1 MKNIGLLPTIAT
13 MMTIVFVSCGKLEDR
28 INSLEQRISELEDT
42 RIPSIDEQVT
52 SIKKTIIELGK
63 TDSGLKEYIS
73 SLEEKSSA
81 LEKELGKTN
90 TALAEAQ
97 KTLREEMAVDKS
109 ELSENVDA
117 AKSDVIAQ
125 LEAYKTLANEQ
136 LKTLS
141 SAIDTLKI
149 KDNELQQKITDLQA
163 YVNSENNKMKDWAT
177 GTFATIEQQNAM
189 AETVASIKTQLETLN
204 TYTMNM
210 DVRLTNR
217 TEELSKSLSA
227 LDESTKQQ
235 ISELA
240 AHCNSSISTL
250 KSELTESYT
259 KLVASEISKLETSM
273 QSWVND
279 KLSGYYTIEETDAK
293 LSAMQS
299 ELNDRISSE
308 KAYLVSLIT
317 NLEITTNKK
326 ISTNASLITS
336 LRNDLSGVQQNVA
349 ENAGKLADDAIL
361 ISQNTQAI
369 SGNSQKIA
377 DNTKDISA
385 IQKLVETNQG
395 LISDNAAKINEM
407 QSLLKTLNDS
417 GIKDYAETI
426 VKNSKDIT
434 ANASM
439 ISKNAA
445 QIQSNFAAIVQN
457 RSDIQK
463 LKESIEQSRISITE
477 AYTAAISKAINDY
490 NGVITSKLAE
500 NIAQVEVKVQTI
512 NSELESIKTRI
523 STLEDKVARLEE
535 IVSQIASISYI
546 PRYSDGIERVDYT
559 RDALDIIPGDVTL
572 RFDVHPASAASE
584 IAANWESILSARA
597 VYTWTKAGAAGD
609 FVDLKVKSAAAE
621 NGILSVTVS
630 TNGLNKEFMLGNLSA
645 SVALKLTSS
654 AENIVSTYVRF
665 EPSYTEEK
673 QFIYYLLN
681 NFDTDGDGGLELS
694 AIEQT
699 TELNISGMRI
709 STLDGVLEKMPN
721 LEMLDCSNNYLNS
734 INLSKNVVINK
745 LYCNNNNLT
754 NLDTSNNPSL
764 AELNCSNNKIL
775 YLDLSSNKSL
785 FDVDFTDNKELIG
798 IKSYGMDID
807 GVKWMIYNCGSTATA
822 SYGNLES
829 VGASP
834 DLTYDM
840 ASVSCPSGWRLPTK
854 DELSSLASH
863 YSELVSY
870 KGVKGRWFSGSKV
883 FSQNVNRIFLPV
895 RVNSRNSKPLEK
907 NGIYWS
913 KTYSRSSGNYS
924 YNYVLLLDI
933 YNSKVEI
940 SDEYVKSR
948 DCDARCV
955 KIDG

>member
-1 MKNIGLLPTIAT
+1 

-28 INSLEQRISELEDT
+28 INSLEQRILELEDT

-52 SIKKTIIELGK
+52 SIKKTIIDLGK
-63 TDSGLKEYIS
+63 TDSRLQEYIS

-90 TALAEAQ
+90 TALTEAQ
-97 KTLREEMAVDKS
+97 KTLREEMAADKS

-136 LKTLS
+136 LKTLDI
-141 SAIDTLKI
+141 AIDTLKI
-149 KDNELQQKITDLQA
+149 KDNELQQRITDLQA

-189 AETVASIKTQLETLN
+189 AEIVASIKTQLETLN

-210 DVRLTNR
+210 DVRLTNK
-217 TEELSKSLSA
+217 TDELSKSLSA

-235 ISELA
+235 ISELT

-369 SGNSQKIA
+369 SRNSQKIA

-463 LKESIEQSRISITE
+463 LKEELEQSRTSITE

-500 NIAQVEVKVQTI
+500 NIATVNVRIDNEVKSINKTI
-512 NSELESIKTRI
+512 SDMQSEIKNIKDQISELLDRI
-523 STLEDKVARLEE
+523 QSVVFIPQYEPGKSLMKKVQGQDNGVAEFNYRVSPASQAAALAEHYKEVLSVNAVYADTKPIAFEDLP
-535 IVSQIASISYI
+535 IVSCTA
-546 PRYSDGIERVDYT
+546 
-559 RDALDIIPGDVTL
+559 
-572 RFDVHPASAASE
+572 
-584 IAANWESILSARA
+584 
-597 VYTWTKAGAAGD
+597 
-609 FVDLKVKSAAAE
+609 
-621 NGILSVTVS
+621 
-630 TNGLNKEFMLGNLSA
+630 
-645 SVALKLTSS
+645 TS
-654 AENIVSTYVRF
+654 
-665 EPSYTEEK
+665 
-673 QFIYYLLN
+673 
-681 NFDTDGDGGLELS
+681 
-694 AIEQT
+694 
-699 TELNISGMRI
+699 
-709 STLDGVLEKMPN
+709 DGVLSLKVSGE
-721 LEMLDCSNNYLNS
+721 
-734 INLSKNVVINK
+734 NLSEDYFNRISHANASLVISDGRNTISTDYVKICALYYSDHTFIYKTYDDCPATKSSSDTYEDGFGVYYYAQKVEKFTGGFYTTSHGGGNWENNVNVCISNLNKVISFPLGVSSIEESAFRYTDIK
-745 LYCNNNNLT
+745 
-754 NLDTSNNPSL
+754 
-764 AELNCSNNKIL
+764 
-775 YLDLSSNKSL
+775 DLVIPKTISK
-785 FDVDFTDNKELIG
+785 V
-798 IKSYGMDID
+798 
-807 GVKWMIYNCGSTATA
+807 STAAFYKYAVSGDHSTSYTTTVKRIYFQNPNPPEFTSKSIIGTGTKIYVPQESIDLYKTA
-822 SYGNLES
+822 L
-829 VGASP
+829 
-834 DLTYDM
+834 
-840 ASVSCPSGWRLPTK
+840 SG
-854 DELSSLASH
+854 DA
-863 YSELVSY
+863 
-870 KGVKGRWFSGSKV
+870 
-883 FSQNVNRIFLPV
+883 NRIFGYDFDEDPDD
-895 RVNSRNSKPLEK
+895 
-907 NGIYWS
+907 
-913 KTYSRSSGNYS
+913 
-924 YNYVLLLDI
+924 VLTQF
-933 YNSKVEI
+933 
-940 SDEYVKSR
+940 
-948 DCDARCV
+948 
-955 KIDG
+955 

>member
-1 MKNIGLLPTIAT
+1 MKSIGLFPTLAI

-52 SIKKTIIELGK
+52 SIKKTIIDLDK
-63 TDSGLKEYIS
+63 TDSRLQEYIS

-90 TALAEAQ
+90 TALTEAQ
-97 KTLREEMAVDKS
+97 KTLREEMAADKS

-136 LKTLS
+136 IKTLD

-163 YVNSENNKMKDWAT
+163 YVNSENNKMTDWAT
-177 GTFATIEQQNAM
+177 GTFATIEQQNVM
-189 AETVASIKTQLETLN
+189 AEIVASIKTQLETVN

-210 DVRLTNR
+210 DVRLTNK
-217 TEELSKSLSA
+217 TEELSKSLSS

-235 ISELA
+235 ISELT

-259 KLVASEISKLETSM
+259 KLVALEISKLETSM

-317 NLEITTNKK
+317 NLETTTNKK

-349 ENAGKLADDAIL
+349 ENAGKLADDAII

-369 SGNSQKIA
+369 SRNSQKIA

-417 GIKDYAETI
+417 GIKNYAETI

-463 LKESIEQSRISITE
+463 LKEELEQSRTSITE
-477 AYTAAISKAINDY
+477 AYAAAISEAINDY

-500 NIAQVEVKVQTI
+500 NIATVNVRIDNEVKSINKTI
-512 NSELESIKTRI
+512 
-523 STLEDKVARLEE
+523 
-535 IVSQIASISYI
+535 
-546 PRYSDGIERVDYT
+546 SDIQ
-559 RDALDIIPGDVTL
+559 
-572 RFDVHPASAASE
+572 SE
-584 IAANWESILSARA
+584 IKNIKRPDFRTVRQNSVCCIHSSVRA
-597 VYTWTKAGAAGD
+597 W
-609 FVDLKVKSAAAE
+609 
-621 NGILSVTVS
+621 
-630 TNGLNKEFMLGNLSA
+630 
-645 SVALKLTSS
+645 
-654 AENIVSTYVRF
+654 
-665 EPSYTEEK
+665 
-673 QFIYYLLN
+673 
-681 NFDTDGDGGLELS
+681 
-694 AIEQT
+694 
-699 TELNISGMRI
+699 
-709 STLDGVLEKMPN
+709 
-721 LEMLDCSNNYLNS
+721 
-734 INLSKNVVINK
+734 
-745 LYCNNNNLT
+745 
-754 NLDTSNNPSL
+754 
-764 AELNCSNNKIL
+764 
-775 YLDLSSNKSL
+775 
-785 FDVDFTDNKELIG
+785 
-798 IKSYGMDID
+798 
-807 GVKWMIYNCGSTATA
+807 
-822 SYGNLES
+822 
-829 VGASP
+829 
-834 DLTYDM
+834 
-840 ASVSCPSGWRLPTK
+840 
-854 DELSSLASH
+854 
-863 YSELVSY
+863 
-870 KGVKGRWFSGSKV
+870 
-883 FSQNVNRIFLPV
+883 
-895 RVNSRNSKPLEK
+895 
-907 NGIYWS
+907 
-913 KTYSRSSGNYS
+913 
-924 YNYVLLLDI
+924 
-933 YNSKVEI
+933 
-940 SDEYVKSR
+940 
-948 DCDARCV
+948 
-955 KIDG
+955 

>member
-1 MKNIGLLPTIAT
+1 
-13 MMTIVFVSCGKLEDR
+13 MTIVFVSCGKLEDR

-52 SIKKTIIELGK
+52 SIKKTIIDLGK
-63 TDSGLKEYIS
+63 TDSRLQEYIS

-90 TALAEAQ
+90 TALTEAQ
-97 KTLREEMAVDKS
+97 KTLREEMAADKS

-136 LKTLS
+136 LKTLDG
-141 SAIDTLKI
+141 AIDTLKI
-149 KDNELQQKITDLQA
+149 KDIELQQKITDLQA

-189 AETVASIKTQLETLN
+189 AEIVASIKTQLETLN

-210 DVRLTNR
+210 DVRLTNK

-235 ISELA
+235 ISELT

-317 NLEITTNKK
+317 NLETTTNKK

-369 SGNSQKIA
+369 SRNSQKIA

-395 LISDNAAKINEM
+395 LIYDNAAKINEM

-426 VKNSKDIT
+426 VKNSNGIS

-445 QIQSNFAAIVQN
+445 QIQSNFTAIVQN

-463 LKESIEQSRISITE
+463 LKEELEQSRTSITE

-500 NIAQVEVKVQTI
+500 NIATVNVRIDNEVKSINKTI
-512 NSELESIKTRI
+512 SDIQSEIKNIKDQISELLDRI
-523 STLEDKVARLEE
+523 QSVVFIPQYEPGKSLMKKVQGQDNGVAEFNYR
-535 IVSQIASISYI
+535 VS
-546 PRYSDGIERVDYT
+546 
-559 RDALDIIPGDVTL
+559 
-572 RFDVHPASAASE
+572 PASQAAALAE
-584 IAANWESILSARA
+584 HYKEVLSVNA
-597 VYTWTKAGAAGD
+597 VYADTKPIA
-609 FVDLKVKSAAAE
+609 FEDLPIISCTA
-621 NGILSVTVS
+621 
-630 TNGLNKEFMLGNLSA
+630 
-645 SVALKLTSS
+645 TS
-654 AENIVSTYVRF
+654 
-665 EPSYTEEK
+665 
-673 QFIYYLLN
+673 
-681 NFDTDGDGGLELS
+681 
-694 AIEQT
+694 
-699 TELNISGMRI
+699 
-709 STLDGVLEKMPN
+709 DGVLSLKV
-721 LEMLDCSNNYLNS
+721 SGK
-734 INLSKNVVINK
+734 NLSEDYFNRISHAKASLVISDGRNTISTDYVKICALYYSDHTFIYKTYDDCPATKSSSDTYEDGFGVYYYAQKVEKFTGGFYTTSHGEGNWENNVNVCISNLNKVISFPLGVSSIEESAFRYTDIK
-745 LYCNNNNLT
+745 
-754 NLDTSNNPSL
+754 
-764 AELNCSNNKIL
+764 
-775 YLDLSSNKSL
+775 DLVIPKTISK
-785 FDVDFTDNKELIG
+785 V
-798 IKSYGMDID
+798 
-807 GVKWMIYNCGSTATA
+807 STAAFYKYAVSGDYSTSYTTTVKRIYFQNPNPPEFTSKSIIGTGTKIYVPQESIDLYKTA
-822 SYGNLES
+822 L
-829 VGASP
+829 
-834 DLTYDM
+834 
-840 ASVSCPSGWRLPTK
+840 SG
-854 DELSSLASH
+854 DA
-863 YSELVSY
+863 
-870 KGVKGRWFSGSKV
+870 
-883 FSQNVNRIFLPV
+883 NRIFGYDFEEDPD
-895 RVNSRNSKPLEK
+895 N
-907 NGIYWS
+907 
-913 KTYSRSSGNYS
+913 
-924 YNYVLLLDI
+924 VLTQL
-933 YNSKVEI
+933 
-940 SDEYVKSR
+940 
-948 DCDARCV
+948 
-955 KIDG
+955 

>member
-1 MKNIGLLPTIAT
+1 
-13 MMTIVFVSCGKLEDR
+13 MTIVFVSCGKLEDR

-52 SIKKTIIELGK
+52 SINKTIIDLGK
-63 TDSGLKEYIS
+63 TDSRLQEYIS

-90 TALAEAQ
+90 TALTEAQ
-97 KTLREEMAVDKS
+97 KTLREEMAADKS

-136 LKTLS
+136 IKTLD

-149 KDNELQQKITDLQA
+149 KDNELQQKITDLQD

-189 AETVASIKTQLETLN
+189 AEIVASIKTQLETLN

-210 DVRLTNR
+210 DVRLTNK

-235 ISELA
+235 ISELT

-259 KLVASEISKLETSM
+259 KLVALEISKLETSM

-308 KAYLVSLIT
+308 KAYLESLIT
-317 NLEITTNKK
+317 NLETTTNKK

-369 SGNSQKIA
+369 SRNSQKIA

-463 LKESIEQSRISITE
+463 LKEELEQSRTSITE

-500 NIAQVEVKVQTI
+500 NIATVNVRIDNEVKSI
-512 NSELESIKTRI
+512 NKIISDIQSEIKNIKDQISELLDRIQSVVFIPQYESGK
-523 STLEDKVARLEE
+523 SLMKKVQGQDNGVAEFNYR
-535 IVSQIASISYI
+535 VS
-546 PRYSDGIERVDYT
+546 
-559 RDALDIIPGDVTL
+559 
-572 RFDVHPASAASE
+572 PASQAAALAE
-584 IAANWESILSARA
+584 HYKEVLSVNA
-597 VYTWTKAGAAGD
+597 VYADTKPIA
-609 FVDLKVKSAAAE
+609 FEDLPIISCTA
-621 NGILSVTVS
+621 
-630 TNGLNKEFMLGNLSA
+630 
-645 SVALKLTSS
+645 TS
-654 AENIVSTYVRF
+654 
-665 EPSYTEEK
+665 
-673 QFIYYLLN
+673 
-681 NFDTDGDGGLELS
+681 
-694 AIEQT
+694 
-699 TELNISGMRI
+699 
-709 STLDGVLEKMPN
+709 DGVLSLKV
-721 LEMLDCSNNYLNS
+721 SGK
-734 INLSKNVVINK
+734 NLSEDYFNRISHANASLVISDGRNTISTDYVKICALYYSDHTFIYKTYDDCPATKSSSDTYEDGFGVYYYAQKVEKFTGGFYTTSHGEGNWENNVNVCISNLNKVISFPLGVSSIEESAFRYTDIK
-745 LYCNNNNLT
+745 
-754 NLDTSNNPSL
+754 
-764 AELNCSNNKIL
+764 
-775 YLDLSSNKSL
+775 DLVIPKTISK
-785 FDVDFTDNKELIG
+785 V
-798 IKSYGMDID
+798 
-807 GVKWMIYNCGSTATA
+807 STAAFYKYAVSGDYSTSYTTTVKRIYFQNPNPPEFTSKSIRGTGTKIYVPQESIDLYKTA
-822 SYGNLES
+822 L
-829 VGASP
+829 
-834 DLTYDM
+834 
-840 ASVSCPSGWRLPTK
+840 SG
-854 DELSSLASH
+854 DA
-863 YSELVSY
+863 
-870 KGVKGRWFSGSKV
+870 
-883 FSQNVNRIFLPV
+883 NRIFGYDFDEDPD
-895 RVNSRNSKPLEK
+895 N
-907 NGIYWS
+907 
-913 KTYSRSSGNYS
+913 
-924 YNYVLLLDI
+924 VLTQL
-933 YNSKVEI
+933 
-940 SDEYVKSR
+940 
-948 DCDARCV
+948 
-955 KIDG
+955 

>member
-1 MKNIGLLPTIAT
+1 

-52 SIKKTIIELGK
+52 SIKETIIDLGK
-63 TDSGLKEYIS
+63 TDSRLQEYIS

-90 TALAEAQ
+90 TALTEAQ
-97 KTLREEMAVDKS
+97 KTLREEMAADKS

-136 LKTLS
+136 IKTLD

-163 YVNSENNKMKDWAT
+163 YVNSENNKMTDWAT

-189 AETVASIKTQLETLN
+189 AEIVASIKTQLETLN

-210 DVRLTNR
+210 DVRLTNK
-217 TEELSKSLSA
+217 TEKLSKSLSA

-235 ISELA
+235 IGELT

-250 KSELTESYT
+250 KSELMESYT
-259 KLVASEISKLETSM
+259 KLVALEISKLETSM

-299 ELNDRISSE
+299 ELNDRIYSE

-317 NLEITTNKK
+317 NLETTTNKK

-369 SGNSQKIA
+369 SRNSQKIA

-457 RSDIQK
+457 CSDIQK
-463 LKESIEQSRISITE
+463 LKEKLEQSRTSITE

-500 NIAQVEVKVQTI
+500 NIATVNVRIDNEVRSINRTISDIQSEIKNIKDQISELLDRIQSVVFIPQYESGKSLMKKVQGQD
-512 NSELESIKTRI
+512 NG
-523 STLEDKVARLEE
+523 VAEFNYR
-535 IVSQIASISYI
+535 VS
-546 PRYSDGIERVDYT
+546 
-559 RDALDIIPGDVTL
+559 
-572 RFDVHPASAASE
+572 PASQAAALAE
-584 IAANWESILSARA
+584 HYKEVLSVNA
-597 VYTWTKAGAAGD
+597 VYADTKPIA
-609 FVDLKVKSAAAE
+609 FE
-621 NGILSVTVS
+621 NLPIISCT
-630 TNGLNKEFMLGNLSA
+630 A
-645 SVALKLTSS
+645 TS
-654 AENIVSTYVRF
+654 
-665 EPSYTEEK
+665 
-673 QFIYYLLN
+673 
-681 NFDTDGDGGLELS
+681 
-694 AIEQT
+694 
-699 TELNISGMRI
+699 
-709 STLDGVLEKMPN
+709 DGVLSLKV
-721 LEMLDCSNNYLNS
+721 SGK
-734 INLSKNVVINK
+734 NLSEDYFNRISHANASLVISDGRNTISTDYVKICALYYSDHTFIYKTYDDCPATKSSSDTYEDGFGVYYYAQKVEKFTGGFYTTSHGEGNWENNVNVCISNLNKVISFPLGVSSIEESAFRYTDIK
-745 LYCNNNNLT
+745 
-754 NLDTSNNPSL
+754 
-764 AELNCSNNKIL
+764 
-775 YLDLSSNKSL
+775 DLVIPKTISK
-785 FDVDFTDNKELIG
+785 V
-798 IKSYGMDID
+798 
-807 GVKWMIYNCGSTATA
+807 STAAFYKYAVSGDYSTSYTTTVKRIYFQNPNPPEFTSKSIIGTGTKIYVPQESIDLYKTA
-822 SYGNLES
+822 L
-829 VGASP
+829 
-834 DLTYDM
+834 
-840 ASVSCPSGWRLPTK
+840 SG
-854 DELSSLASH
+854 DA
-863 YSELVSY
+863 
-870 KGVKGRWFSGSKV
+870 
-883 FSQNVNRIFLPV
+883 NRIFGYDFDEDPD
-895 RVNSRNSKPLEK
+895 N
-907 NGIYWS
+907 
-913 KTYSRSSGNYS
+913 
-924 YNYVLLLDI
+924 VLTQL
-933 YNSKVEI
+933 
-940 SDEYVKSR
+940 
-948 DCDARCV
+948 
-955 KIDG
+955 

>member
-1 MKNIGLLPTIAT
+1 MKSIGLLPTLAI

-52 SIKKTIIELGK
+52 SIKKTIIDLGK
-63 TDSGLKEYIS
+63 TDSRLQEYIS

-90 TALAEAQ
+90 AALTEAQ
-97 KTLREEMAVDKS
+97 KTLREEMVADKS

-136 LKTLS
+136 LKTLDGT
-141 SAIDTLKI
+141 IDTLKI

-189 AETVASIKTQLETLN
+189 AEIVASIKTQLETLN

-210 DVRLTNR
+210 DVRLTNK

-235 ISELA
+235 ISELT

-317 NLEITTNKK
+317 NLETTTNKK

-369 SGNSQKIA
+369 SRNSQKIA

-395 LISDNAAKINEM
+395 LIYDNAAKINEM

-426 VKNSKDIT
+426 VKNSNGIS

-445 QIQSNFAAIVQN
+445 QIQSNFTAIVQD

-463 LKESIEQSRISITE
+463 LKEELEQSRTSITE

-500 NIAQVEVKVQTI
+500 NIATVNVRIDNEVKSINKTI
-512 NSELESIKTRI
+512 SDIQSEIKNIKDQISELLDRI
-523 STLEDKVARLEE
+523 QSVVFIPQYEPGKSLMKKVQGQDNGVAEFNYR
-535 IVSQIASISYI
+535 VS
-546 PRYSDGIERVDYT
+546 
-559 RDALDIIPGDVTL
+559 
-572 RFDVHPASAASE
+572 PASQAAALAE
-584 IAANWESILSARA
+584 HYKEVLSVNA
-597 VYTWTKAGAAGD
+597 VYADTKPIA
-609 FVDLKVKSAAAE
+609 FEDLPIISCTA
-621 NGILSVTVS
+621 
-630 TNGLNKEFMLGNLSA
+630 
-645 SVALKLTSS
+645 TS
-654 AENIVSTYVRF
+654 
-665 EPSYTEEK
+665 
-673 QFIYYLLN
+673 
-681 NFDTDGDGGLELS
+681 
-694 AIEQT
+694 
-699 TELNISGMRI
+699 
-709 STLDGVLEKMPN
+709 DGVLSLKVSGKN
-721 LEMLDCSNNYLNS
+721 LSEDYFNRISHANASLVISDGRNTISTDYVKICALYYSDHTFTYKTSNRLPIVMDDNSNVANNSYEDGLGMIAYKTKIDDFKLIDPKATLSEIISFPLGITRITLRSTSLQSVSVPETVVTINDSAFKDCSSLTSVTFHDNILRIEKDAFNKTNISSLKLPANLKS
-734 INLSKNVVINK
+734 I
-745 LYCNNNNLT
+745 
-754 NLDTSNNPSL
+754 
-764 AELNCSNNKIL
+764 
-775 YLDLSSNKSL
+775 
-785 FDVDFTDNKELIG
+785 
-798 IKSYGMDID
+798 
-807 GVKWMIYNCGSTATA
+807 GSTAF
-822 SYGNLES
+822 YGIKIKE
-829 VGASP
+829 VVIP
-834 DLTYDM
+834 EQCD
-840 ASVSCPSGWRLPTK
+840 
-854 DELSSLASH
+854 SLGQ
-863 YSELVSY
+863 
-870 KGVKGRWFSGSKV
+870 GVF
-883 FSQNVNRIFLPV
+883 
-895 RVNSRNSKPLEK
+895 
-907 NGIYWS
+907 NGCSLKKI
-913 KTYSRSSGNYS
+913 
-924 YNYVLLLDI
+924 V
-933 YNSKVEI
+933 
-940 SDEYVKSR
+940 VKSR
-948 DCDARCV
+948 IIFAGKEALGASSLIYFKEDFLTGRSLSSHWNNAFNFTPPGIMV
-955 KIDG
+955 IGENVSTIDGYYDYNTQNTPITVYALSPKFKGSYFKGTLYVPENLVDYYQSMSKYKVMVYDFNKDPNNVLK

>member
-1 MKNIGLLPTIAT
+1 

-52 SIKKTIIELGK
+52 SIKKTIIDLGK
-63 TDSGLKEYIS
+63 TDSRLQEYIS

-90 TALAEAQ
+90 AALTEAQ
-97 KTLREEMAVDKS
+97 KTLREEMAADKS

-117 AKSDVIAQ
+117 AKSDVIAK
-125 LEAYKTLANEQ
+125 LEEYKTLANEQ
-136 LKTLS
+136 LKTLDG
-141 SAIDTLKI
+141 AIDTLKI
-149 KDNELQQKITDLQA
+149 KDNELQQKITDLQD

-189 AETVASIKTQLETLN
+189 AEIVASIKTQLETLN

-210 DVRLTNR
+210 DVRLTNK

-235 ISELA
+235 IGELT

-259 KLVASEISKLETSM
+259 KLVALEISKLETSM

-279 KLSGYYTIEETDAK
+279 KLSGYYTIEQTDAK

-317 NLEITTNKK
+317 NLETTTNKK

-369 SGNSQKIA
+369 SRNSQKIA

-426 VKNSKDIT
+426 VKNSNGIS

-463 LKESIEQSRISITE
+463 LKEELEQSRTSITE
-477 AYTAAISKAINDY
+477 AYTTAISKAINDY

-500 NIAQVEVKVQTI
+500 NIATVNVRIDNEVKSINKTI
-512 NSELESIKTRI
+512 
-523 STLEDKVARLEE
+523 
-535 IVSQIASISYI
+535 
-546 PRYSDGIERVDYT
+546 SDIQ
-559 RDALDIIPGDVTL
+559 
-572 RFDVHPASAASE
+572 SE
-584 IAANWESILSARA
+584 IKNIIA
-597 VYTWTKAGAAGD
+597 V
-609 FVDLKVKSAAAE
+609 
-621 NGILSVTVS
+621 
-630 TNGLNKEFMLGNLSA
+630 
-645 SVALKLTSS
+645 
-654 AENIVSTYVRF
+654 R
-665 EPSYTEEK
+665 
-673 QFIYYLLN
+673 
-681 NFDTDGDGGLELS
+681 
-694 AIEQT
+694 
-699 TELNISGMRI
+699 
-709 STLDGVLEKMPN
+709 
-721 LEMLDCSNNYLNS
+721 
-734 INLSKNVVINK
+734 
-745 LYCNNNNLT
+745 
-754 NLDTSNNPSL
+754 
-764 AELNCSNNKIL
+764 
-775 YLDLSSNKSL
+775 
-785 FDVDFTDNKELIG
+785 
-798 IKSYGMDID
+798 
-807 GVKWMIYNCGSTATA
+807 
-822 SYGNLES
+822 
-829 VGASP
+829 
-834 DLTYDM
+834 
-840 ASVSCPSGWRLPTK
+840 
-854 DELSSLASH
+854 
-863 YSELVSY
+863 
-870 KGVKGRWFSGSKV
+870 
-883 FSQNVNRIFLPV
+883 
-895 RVNSRNSKPLEK
+895 
-907 NGIYWS
+907 
-913 KTYSRSSGNYS
+913 
-924 YNYVLLLDI
+924 
-933 YNSKVEI
+933 
-940 SDEYVKSR
+940 
-948 DCDARCV
+948 
-955 KIDG
+955 

>member
-1 MKNIGLLPTIAT
+1 

-52 SIKKTIIELGK
+52 SIKKTIIDLDK
-63 TDSGLKEYIS
+63 TDSRLQEYIS

-90 TALAEAQ
+90 TALTEAQ
-97 KTLREEMAVDKS
+97 KTLREEMAADKS

-136 LKTLS
+136 IKTLD

-163 YVNSENNKMKDWAT
+163 YVNSENNKMTDWAT

-189 AETVASIKTQLETLN
+189 AEIVASIKTQLETVN

-210 DVRLTNR
+210 DVRLTNK
-217 TEELSKSLSA
+217 TEELSKSLSS

-235 ISELA
+235 INELT

-259 KLVASEISKLETSM
+259 KLVALEISKLETSM

-293 LSAMQS
+293 LSAVQS

-317 NLEITTNKK
+317 NLETTTNKK

-369 SGNSQKIA
+369 SRNSQKIA
-377 DNTKDISA
+377 DNTKDISS

-417 GIKDYAETI
+417 GIKNYAETI

-434 ANASM
+434 AYASM

-463 LKESIEQSRISITE
+463 LKEELEQSRTSITE

-500 NIAQVEVKVQTI
+500 NIATVNVRIDNEVKSINKTI
-512 NSELESIKTRI
+512 SDIQSEIKNIKDQISELLDRI
-523 STLEDKVARLEE
+523 QSVVFIPQYEPGKSLMKKVQGQDNGVAEFSYR
-535 IVSQIASISYI
+535 VS
-546 PRYSDGIERVDYT
+546 
-559 RDALDIIPGDVTL
+559 
-572 RFDVHPASAASE
+572 PASQAAALAE
-584 IAANWESILSARA
+584 HYKEVLSVNA
-597 VYTWTKAGAAGD
+597 VYTDTKPIA
-609 FVDLKVKSAAAE
+609 FEDLPIISCTA
-621 NGILSVTVS
+621 
-630 TNGLNKEFMLGNLSA
+630 
-645 SVALKLTSS
+645 TS
-654 AENIVSTYVRF
+654 
-665 EPSYTEEK
+665 
-673 QFIYYLLN
+673 
-681 NFDTDGDGGLELS
+681 
-694 AIEQT
+694 
-699 TELNISGMRI
+699 
-709 STLDGVLEKMPN
+709 DGVLSLKVSGE
-721 LEMLDCSNNYLNS
+721 
-734 INLSKNVVINK
+734 NLSEDYFNRISHANASLVISDGRNTISTDYVKICALYYSDHTFIYKTYDDCPATKSSSDTYEDGFGVYYYAQKVEKFTGGFYTTSHGEGNWENNVNVCISNLNKVISFPLGVSSIEESAFRYTDIK
-745 LYCNNNNLT
+745 
-754 NLDTSNNPSL
+754 
-764 AELNCSNNKIL
+764 
-775 YLDLSSNKSL
+775 DLVIPKTISK
-785 FDVDFTDNKELIG
+785 V
-798 IKSYGMDID
+798 
-807 GVKWMIYNCGSTATA
+807 STAAFYKYAVSGDYSTSYTTTVKRIYFQNPNPPEFTSKSIIGTGTKIYVPQESIDLYKTA
-822 SYGNLES
+822 L
-829 VGASP
+829 
-834 DLTYDM
+834 
-840 ASVSCPSGWRLPTK
+840 SG
-854 DELSSLASH
+854 DA
-863 YSELVSY
+863 
-870 KGVKGRWFSGSKV
+870 
-883 FSQNVNRIFLPV
+883 NRIFGYDFDEDPD
-895 RVNSRNSKPLEK
+895 N
-907 NGIYWS
+907 
-913 KTYSRSSGNYS
+913 
-924 YNYVLLLDI
+924 VLTQL
-933 YNSKVEI
+933 
-940 SDEYVKSR
+940 
-948 DCDARCV
+948 
-955 KIDG
+955 

>member
-1 MKNIGLLPTIAT
+1 
-13 MMTIVFVSCGKLEDR
+13 MTIVFVSCGKLEDR

-52 SIKKTIIELGK
+52 SIKKTIIDLGK
-63 TDSGLKEYIS
+63 TDSRLQEYIS

-90 TALAEAQ
+90 AALTEAQ
-97 KTLREEMAVDKS
+97 KTLREEMAADKS

-136 LKTLS
+136 LKTLDGT
-141 SAIDTLKI
+141 IDTLKI

-189 AETVASIKTQLETLN
+189 AEIVASIKTQLETLN

-210 DVRLTNR
+210 DVRLTNK

-235 ISELA
+235 ISELT

-279 KLSGYYTIEETDAK
+279 KLSGYYTIEEIDAK

-317 NLEITTNKK
+317 NLETTTNKK

-369 SGNSQKIA
+369 SRNSQKIA

-395 LISDNAAKINEM
+395 LIYDNAAKINEM

-426 VKNSKDIT
+426 VKNSNGIS

-445 QIQSNFAAIVQN
+445 QIQSNFTAIVQN

-463 LKESIEQSRISITE
+463 LKEELEQSRTSITE

-500 NIAQVEVKVQTI
+500 NIATVNVRIDNEVKSINKTI
-512 NSELESIKTRI
+512 SDIQSEIKNIKDQISELLDRI
-523 STLEDKVARLEE
+523 QSVVFIPQYEPGKSLMKKVQGQDNGVAEFNYR
-535 IVSQIASISYI
+535 VS
-546 PRYSDGIERVDYT
+546 
-559 RDALDIIPGDVTL
+559 
-572 RFDVHPASAASE
+572 PASQAAALAE
-584 IAANWESILSARA
+584 HYKEVLSVNA
-597 VYTWTKAGAAGD
+597 VYADTKPIA
-609 FVDLKVKSAAAE
+609 FEDLPIISCTA
-621 NGILSVTVS
+621 
-630 TNGLNKEFMLGNLSA
+630 
-645 SVALKLTSS
+645 TS
-654 AENIVSTYVRF
+654 
-665 EPSYTEEK
+665 
-673 QFIYYLLN
+673 
-681 NFDTDGDGGLELS
+681 
-694 AIEQT
+694 
-699 TELNISGMRI
+699 
-709 STLDGVLEKMPN
+709 DGVLSLKV
-721 LEMLDCSNNYLNS
+721 SGK
-734 INLSKNVVINK
+734 NLSEDYFNRISHANASLVISDGRNTISTDYVKICALYYSDHTFIYKTYDDCPATKSSSDTYEDGFGVYYYAQKVEKFTGGFYTTSHGEGNWENNVNVCISNLNKVISFPLGVSSIEESAFRYTDIK
-745 LYCNNNNLT
+745 
-754 NLDTSNNPSL
+754 
-764 AELNCSNNKIL
+764 
-775 YLDLSSNKSL
+775 DLVIPKTISK
-785 FDVDFTDNKELIG
+785 V
-798 IKSYGMDID
+798 
-807 GVKWMIYNCGSTATA
+807 STAAFYKYAVSGDYSTSYTA
-822 SYGNLES
+822 TVKRIYFQNPNPPEFTSKSIIGTGTKIYVPQES
-829 VGASP
+829 I
-834 DLTYDM
+834 DLYKT
-840 ASVSCPSGWRLPTK
+840 ALSG
-854 DELSSLASH
+854 DA
-863 YSELVSY
+863 
-870 KGVKGRWFSGSKV
+870 
-883 FSQNVNRIFLPV
+883 NRIFGYDFDEDPD
-895 RVNSRNSKPLEK
+895 N
-907 NGIYWS
+907 
-913 KTYSRSSGNYS
+913 
-924 YNYVLLLDI
+924 VLTQL
-933 YNSKVEI
+933 
-940 SDEYVKSR
+940 
-948 DCDARCV
+948 
-955 KIDG
+955 

>member
-1 MKNIGLLPTIAT
+1 MKSIGLFPTLAI

-52 SIKKTIIELGK
+52 SIKKTIIDLGK
-63 TDSGLKEYIS
+63 TDSRLQEYIS

-90 TALAEAQ
+90 TALTEAQ
-97 KTLREEMAVDKS
+97 KTLREEMAADKS

-136 LKTLS
+136 LKTLDG
-141 SAIDTLKI
+141 AIDTLKI

-189 AETVASIKTQLETLN
+189 AEIVASIKTQLETLN

-210 DVRLTNR
+210 DVRLTNK

-235 ISELA
+235 ISELT

-279 KLSGYYTIEETDAK
+279 KLSGYYNIEETDAK
-293 LSAMQS
+293 LSSMQS

-317 NLEITTNKK
+317 NLETTTNKK

-369 SGNSQKIA
+369 SRNSQKIA

-395 LISDNAAKINEM
+395 LIYDNAAKINEM

-417 GIKDYAETI
+417 GIKDYAEAI
-426 VKNSKDIT
+426 VKNSNGIS

-463 LKESIEQSRISITE
+463 LKEELEQSRTSITE

-500 NIAQVEVKVQTI
+500 NIATVNVRIDNEVKSINKTI
-512 NSELESIKTRI
+512 SDIQSEIKNIKDQISELLDRI
-523 STLEDKVARLEE
+523 QSVVFIPQYEPGKSLMKKVQGQDNGVAEFNYR
-535 IVSQIASISYI
+535 VS
-546 PRYSDGIERVDYT
+546 
-559 RDALDIIPGDVTL
+559 
-572 RFDVHPASAASE
+572 PASQAAALAE
-584 IAANWESILSARA
+584 HYKEVLSVNA
-597 VYTWTKAGAAGD
+597 VYTDTKPIA
-609 FVDLKVKSAAAE
+609 FEDLPIISCTATSDGV
-621 NGILSVTVS
+621 
-630 TNGLNKEFMLGNLSA
+630 
-645 SVALKLTSS
+645 LTSS
-654 AENIVSTYVRF
+654 
-665 EPSYTEEK
+665 
-673 QFIYYLLN
+673 
-681 NFDTDGDGGLELS
+681 
-694 AIEQT
+694 
-699 TELNISGMRI
+699 
-709 STLDGVLEKMPN
+709 
-721 LEMLDCSNNYLNS
+721 
-734 INLSKNVVINK
+734 
-745 LYCNNNNLT
+745 
-754 NLDTSNNPSL
+754 
-764 AELNCSNNKIL
+764 
-775 YLDLSSNKSL
+775 L
-785 FDVDFTDNKELIG
+785 F
-798 IKSYGMDID
+798 
-807 GVKWMIYNCGSTATA
+807 
-822 SYGNLES
+822 
-829 VGASP
+829 
-834 DLTYDM
+834 
-840 ASVSCPSGWRLPTK
+840 
-854 DELSSLASH
+854 
-863 YSELVSY
+863 
-870 KGVKGRWFSGSKV
+870 
-883 FSQNVNRIFLPV
+883 
-895 RVNSRNSKPLEK
+895 
-907 NGIYWS
+907 
-913 KTYSRSSGNYS
+913 
-924 YNYVLLLDI
+924 
-933 YNSKVEI
+933 
-940 SDEYVKSR
+940 
-948 DCDARCV
+948 
-955 KIDG
+955 

>member
-1 MKNIGLLPTIAT
+1 

-52 SIKKTIIELGK
+52 SIKKTIIDLGK
-63 TDSGLKEYIS
+63 TDSRLQEYIS

-90 TALAEAQ
+90 AALTEAQ
-97 KTLREEMAVDKS
+97 KTLREEMAADKS

-136 LKTLS
+136 LKTLDGT
-141 SAIDTLKI
+141 IDTLKI

-189 AETVASIKTQLETLN
+189 AEIVASIKTQLETLN

-210 DVRLTNR
+210 DVRLTNK

-235 ISELA
+235 ISELT

-279 KLSGYYTIEETDAK
+279 KLSGYYTIEEIDAK

-317 NLEITTNKK
+317 NLETTTNKK

-369 SGNSQKIA
+369 SRNSQKIA

-395 LISDNAAKINEM
+395 LIYDNAAKINEM

-426 VKNSKDIT
+426 VKNSNGIS

-445 QIQSNFAAIVQN
+445 QIQSNFTAIVQN

-463 LKESIEQSRISITE
+463 LKEELEQSRTSITE

-500 NIAQVEVKVQTI
+500 NIATVNVRIDNEVKSINKTI
-512 NSELESIKTRI
+512 SDIQSEIKNIKDQISELLDRI
-523 STLEDKVARLEE
+523 QSVVFIPQYEPGKSLMKKVQGQDNGVAEFNYR
-535 IVSQIASISYI
+535 VS
-546 PRYSDGIERVDYT
+546 
-559 RDALDIIPGDVTL
+559 
-572 RFDVHPASAASE
+572 PASQAAALAE
-584 IAANWESILSARA
+584 HYKEVLSVNA
-597 VYTWTKAGAAGD
+597 VYADTKPIA
-609 FVDLKVKSAAAE
+609 FEDLPIISCTA
-621 NGILSVTVS
+621 
-630 TNGLNKEFMLGNLSA
+630 
-645 SVALKLTSS
+645 TS
-654 AENIVSTYVRF
+654 
-665 EPSYTEEK
+665 
-673 QFIYYLLN
+673 
-681 NFDTDGDGGLELS
+681 
-694 AIEQT
+694 
-699 TELNISGMRI
+699 
-709 STLDGVLEKMPN
+709 DGVLSLKV
-721 LEMLDCSNNYLNS
+721 SGK
-734 INLSKNVVINK
+734 NLSEDYFNRISHANASLVISDGRNTISTDYVKICALYYSDHTFIYKTYDDCPATKSSSDTYEDGFGVYYYAQKVEKFTGGFYTTSHGEGNWENNVNVCISNLNKVISFPLGVSSIEESAFRYTDIK
-745 LYCNNNNLT
+745 
-754 NLDTSNNPSL
+754 
-764 AELNCSNNKIL
+764 
-775 YLDLSSNKSL
+775 DLVIPKTISK
-785 FDVDFTDNKELIG
+785 V
-798 IKSYGMDID
+798 
-807 GVKWMIYNCGSTATA
+807 STAAFYKYAVSGDYSTSYTA
-822 SYGNLES
+822 TVKRIYFQNPNPPEFTSKSIIGTGTKIYVPQES
-829 VGASP
+829 I
-834 DLTYDM
+834 DLYKT
-840 ASVSCPSGWRLPTK
+840 ALSG
-854 DELSSLASH
+854 DA
-863 YSELVSY
+863 
-870 KGVKGRWFSGSKV
+870 
-883 FSQNVNRIFLPV
+883 NRIFGYDFDEDPD
-895 RVNSRNSKPLEK
+895 N
-907 NGIYWS
+907 
-913 KTYSRSSGNYS
+913 
-924 YNYVLLLDI
+924 VLTQL
-933 YNSKVEI
+933 
-940 SDEYVKSR
+940 
-948 DCDARCV
+948 
-955 KIDG
+955 

>member
-1 MKNIGLLPTIAT
+1 
-13 MMTIVFVSCGKLEDR
+13 MMTIVFVSCGKLEDS

-52 SIKKTIIELGK
+52 SIKKTIIDLGK
-63 TDSGLKEYIS
+63 TDSRLQEYIS

-90 TALAEAQ
+90 TALTEAQ
-97 KTLREEMAVDKS
+97 KTLREEMAADKS

-136 LKTLS
+136 LKTLD

-149 KDNELQQKITDLQA
+149 KDNELQQRITDLQA

-189 AETVASIKTQLETLN
+189 AEIVASIKTQLETLN

-210 DVRLTNR
+210 DVRLTNK
-217 TEELSKSLSA
+217 TDELSKSLSA

-235 ISELA
+235 ISELT

-317 NLEITTNKK
+317 NLETTTNKK

-369 SGNSQKIA
+369 SRNSQKIA

-457 RSDIQK
+457 RSDIQE
-463 LKESIEQSRISITE
+463 LKEELEQSRTSITE

-500 NIAQVEVKVQTI
+500 NIATVNVRIDNEVKSINKTI
-512 NSELESIKTRI
+512 SDIQSEIKNIKDQISELLDRI
-523 STLEDKVARLEE
+523 QSVVFIPQYEPGKSLMKKVQGQDNGVAEFNYRVSPASQAAALAEHYKE
-535 IVSQIASISYI
+535 VLSVNAVYADTKPIAFEYLPIVSCTA
-546 PRYSDGIERVDYT
+546 
-559 RDALDIIPGDVTL
+559 
-572 RFDVHPASAASE
+572 
-584 IAANWESILSARA
+584 
-597 VYTWTKAGAAGD
+597 
-609 FVDLKVKSAAAE
+609 
-621 NGILSVTVS
+621 
-630 TNGLNKEFMLGNLSA
+630 
-645 SVALKLTSS
+645 TS
-654 AENIVSTYVRF
+654 
-665 EPSYTEEK
+665 
-673 QFIYYLLN
+673 
-681 NFDTDGDGGLELS
+681 
-694 AIEQT
+694 
-699 TELNISGMRI
+699 
-709 STLDGVLEKMPN
+709 DGVLSLKVSGE
-721 LEMLDCSNNYLNS
+721 
-734 INLSKNVVINK
+734 NLSEDYFNRISHANASLVISDGRNTISTDYVKICALYYSDHTFIYKTYDDCPATKSSSDTYEDGFGVYYYAQKVEKFTGGFYTTSHGGGNWENNVNVCISNLNKVISFPLGVSSIEESAFRYTDIK
-745 LYCNNNNLT
+745 
-754 NLDTSNNPSL
+754 
-764 AELNCSNNKIL
+764 
-775 YLDLSSNKSL
+775 DLVIPKTISK
-785 FDVDFTDNKELIG
+785 V
-798 IKSYGMDID
+798 
-807 GVKWMIYNCGSTATA
+807 STAAFYKYAVSGDHSTSYTTTVKRIYFQNPNPPEFTSKSIIGTGTKIYVPQESIDLYKTA
-822 SYGNLES
+822 L
-829 VGASP
+829 
-834 DLTYDM
+834 
-840 ASVSCPSGWRLPTK
+840 SG
-854 DELSSLASH
+854 DA
-863 YSELVSY
+863 
-870 KGVKGRWFSGSKV
+870 
-883 FSQNVNRIFLPV
+883 NRIFGYDFDEDPD
-895 RVNSRNSKPLEK
+895 N
-907 NGIYWS
+907 
-913 KTYSRSSGNYS
+913 
-924 YNYVLLLDI
+924 VLTQF
-933 YNSKVEI
+933 
-940 SDEYVKSR
+940 
-948 DCDARCV
+948 
-955 KIDG
+955 

>member
-1 MKNIGLLPTIAT
+1 

-52 SIKKTIIELGK
+52 SIKKTIIDLDK
-63 TDSGLKEYIS
+63 TDSRLQEYIS

-90 TALAEAQ
+90 TALTEAQ
-97 KTLREEMAVDKS
+97 KTLREEMAADKS

-136 LKTLS
+136 IKTLD

-163 YVNSENNKMKDWAT
+163 YVNSENNKMTDWAT
-177 GTFATIEQQNAM
+177 GTFATIEQQNVM
-189 AETVASIKTQLETLN
+189 AEIVASIKTQLETVN

-210 DVRLTNR
+210 DVRLTNK
-217 TEELSKSLSA
+217 TEELSKSLSS

-235 ISELA
+235 ISELT

-259 KLVASEISKLETSM
+259 KLVALEISKLETSM

-317 NLEITTNKK
+317 NLETTTNKK

-349 ENAGKLADDAIL
+349 ENAGKLADDAII

-369 SGNSQKIA
+369 SRNSQKIA

-417 GIKDYAETI
+417 GIKNYAETI

-463 LKESIEQSRISITE
+463 LKEELEQSRTSITE
-477 AYTAAISKAINDY
+477 AYAAAISEAINDY

-500 NIAQVEVKVQTI
+500 NIATVNVRIDNEVKSINKTI
-512 NSELESIKTRI
+512 
-523 STLEDKVARLEE
+523 
-535 IVSQIASISYI
+535 
-546 PRYSDGIERVDYT
+546 SDIQ
-559 RDALDIIPGDVTL
+559 
-572 RFDVHPASAASE
+572 SE
-584 IAANWESILSARA
+584 IKNIKRPDFRTVRQNSVCCIHSSVRA
-597 VYTWTKAGAAGD
+597 W
-609 FVDLKVKSAAAE
+609 
-621 NGILSVTVS
+621 
-630 TNGLNKEFMLGNLSA
+630 
-645 SVALKLTSS
+645 
-654 AENIVSTYVRF
+654 
-665 EPSYTEEK
+665 
-673 QFIYYLLN
+673 
-681 NFDTDGDGGLELS
+681 
-694 AIEQT
+694 
-699 TELNISGMRI
+699 
-709 STLDGVLEKMPN
+709 
-721 LEMLDCSNNYLNS
+721 
-734 INLSKNVVINK
+734 
-745 LYCNNNNLT
+745 
-754 NLDTSNNPSL
+754 
-764 AELNCSNNKIL
+764 
-775 YLDLSSNKSL
+775 
-785 FDVDFTDNKELIG
+785 
-798 IKSYGMDID
+798 
-807 GVKWMIYNCGSTATA
+807 
-822 SYGNLES
+822 
-829 VGASP
+829 
-834 DLTYDM
+834 
-840 ASVSCPSGWRLPTK
+840 
-854 DELSSLASH
+854 
-863 YSELVSY
+863 
-870 KGVKGRWFSGSKV
+870 
-883 FSQNVNRIFLPV
+883 
-895 RVNSRNSKPLEK
+895 
-907 NGIYWS
+907 
-913 KTYSRSSGNYS
+913 
-924 YNYVLLLDI
+924 
-933 YNSKVEI
+933 
-940 SDEYVKSR
+940 
-948 DCDARCV
+948 
-955 KIDG
+955 

>member
-1 MKNIGLLPTIAT
+1 

-52 SIKKTIIELGK
+52 SIKKTIIDLGK
-63 TDSGLKEYIS
+63 TDSRLQEYIS

-90 TALAEAQ
+90 AALTEAQ
-97 KTLREEMAVDKS
+97 KTLREEMAADKS

-117 AKSDVIAQ
+117 AKSDVIAK
-125 LEAYKTLANEQ
+125 LEEYKTLANEQ
-136 LKTLS
+136 LKTLDG
-141 SAIDTLKI
+141 AIDTLKI

-189 AETVASIKTQLETLN
+189 AEIVASIKTQLETLN

-210 DVRLTNR
+210 DVRLTNK

-235 ISELA
+235 ISELT

-317 NLEITTNKK
+317 NLETTTNKK

-369 SGNSQKIA
+369 SRNSQKIA
-377 DNTKDISA
+377 DNTNDISA

-395 LISDNAAKINEM
+395 LIYDNAAKINEM

-426 VKNSKDIT
+426 VKNSNGIS

-445 QIQSNFAAIVQN
+445 QIQSNFTAIVQN

-463 LKESIEQSRISITE
+463 LKEELEQSRTSITE

-500 NIAQVEVKVQTI
+500 NIATVNVRIDNEVKSINKTI
-512 NSELESIKTRI
+512 SDIQSEIKNIKDQISELLDRI
-523 STLEDKVARLEE
+523 QSVVFIPQYEPGKSLMKKVQGQDNGVAEFNYR
-535 IVSQIASISYI
+535 VS
-546 PRYSDGIERVDYT
+546 
-559 RDALDIIPGDVTL
+559 
-572 RFDVHPASAASE
+572 PASQAAALAE
-584 IAANWESILSARA
+584 HYKEVLSVNA
-597 VYTWTKAGAAGD
+597 VYADTKPIA
-609 FVDLKVKSAAAE
+609 FEDLPIISCTA
-621 NGILSVTVS
+621 
-630 TNGLNKEFMLGNLSA
+630 
-645 SVALKLTSS
+645 TS
-654 AENIVSTYVRF
+654 
-665 EPSYTEEK
+665 
-673 QFIYYLLN
+673 
-681 NFDTDGDGGLELS
+681 
-694 AIEQT
+694 
-699 TELNISGMRI
+699 
-709 STLDGVLEKMPN
+709 DGVLSLKV
-721 LEMLDCSNNYLNS
+721 SGK
-734 INLSKNVVINK
+734 NLSEDYFNRISHANASLVISDGRNTISTDYVKICALYYSDHTFIYKTYDDCPATKSSSDTYEDGFGVYYYAQKVEKFTGGFYATSHGEGNWENNVNVCISNLNKVISFPLGVSSIEESAFRYTDIK
-745 LYCNNNNLT
+745 
-754 NLDTSNNPSL
+754 
-764 AELNCSNNKIL
+764 
-775 YLDLSSNKSL
+775 DLVIPKTISK
-785 FDVDFTDNKELIG
+785 V
-798 IKSYGMDID
+798 
-807 GVKWMIYNCGSTATA
+807 STAAFYKYAVSGDYSTSYTTTVKRIYFQNPNPPEFTSKSIIGTGTKIYVPQESIDLYKTA
-822 SYGNLES
+822 L
-829 VGASP
+829 
-834 DLTYDM
+834 
-840 ASVSCPSGWRLPTK
+840 SG
-854 DELSSLASH
+854 DA
-863 YSELVSY
+863 
-870 KGVKGRWFSGSKV
+870 
-883 FSQNVNRIFLPV
+883 NRIFGYDFDEDPD
-895 RVNSRNSKPLEK
+895 N
-907 NGIYWS
+907 
-913 KTYSRSSGNYS
+913 
-924 YNYVLLLDI
+924 VLTQL
-933 YNSKVEI
+933 
-940 SDEYVKSR
+940 
-948 DCDARCV
+948 
-955 KIDG
+955 

>member
-1 MKNIGLLPTIAT
+1 

-52 SIKKTIIELGK
+52 SIKETIIDLGK
-63 TDSGLKEYIS
+63 TDSRLQEYIS

-90 TALAEAQ
+90 TALTEAQ
-97 KTLREEMAVDKS
+97 KTLREEMAADKS

-136 LKTLS
+136 IKTLD

-163 YVNSENNKMKDWAT
+163 YVNSENNKMTDWAT

-189 AETVASIKTQLETLN
+189 AEIVASIKTQLETVN

-210 DVRLTNR
+210 DVRLTNK
-217 TEELSKSLSA
+217 TEELSKSLSS

-235 ISELA
+235 ISELT

-259 KLVASEISKLETSM
+259 KLVALEISKLETSM

-317 NLEITTNKK
+317 NLETTTNKK
-326 ISTNASLITS
+326 IATNASLVTS

-369 SGNSQKIA
+369 SRNSQKIA

-417 GIKDYAETI
+417 GIKNYAETI

-445 QIQSNFAAIVQN
+445 QIRSNFAAIVQN

-463 LKESIEQSRISITE
+463 LKEELEQSRTSITE

-500 NIAQVEVKVQTI
+500 NIATVNVRIDKEVKSINKTI
-512 NSELESIKTRI
+512 SDIQSEIKNIKDQISELLDRI
-523 STLEDKVARLEE
+523 QSVVFIPQYEPGKSLMKKIQGQDNGVAEFNYR
-535 IVSQIASISYI
+535 VS
-546 PRYSDGIERVDYT
+546 
-559 RDALDIIPGDVTL
+559 
-572 RFDVHPASAASE
+572 PASQAAALAE
-584 IAANWESILSARA
+584 HYKEVLSVNA
-597 VYTWTKAGAAGD
+597 VYADTKPIA
-609 FVDLKVKSAAAE
+609 FEDLPIISCTA
-621 NGILSVTVS
+621 
-630 TNGLNKEFMLGNLSA
+630 
-645 SVALKLTSS
+645 TS
-654 AENIVSTYVRF
+654 
-665 EPSYTEEK
+665 
-673 QFIYYLLN
+673 
-681 NFDTDGDGGLELS
+681 
-694 AIEQT
+694 
-699 TELNISGMRI
+699 
-709 STLDGVLEKMPN
+709 DGVLSLKV
-721 LEMLDCSNNYLNS
+721 SGK
-734 INLSKNVVINK
+734 NLSEDYFNRISHANASLVISDGRNTISTDYVKICALYYSDHTFIYKTYDDCPATKSSSDTYEDGFGVYYYAQKVEKFTGGFYTTSHGEGNWENNVNVCISNLNKVISFPLGVSSIEESAFRYTDIK
-745 LYCNNNNLT
+745 
-754 NLDTSNNPSL
+754 
-764 AELNCSNNKIL
+764 
-775 YLDLSSNKSL
+775 DLVIPKTISK
-785 FDVDFTDNKELIG
+785 V
-798 IKSYGMDID
+798 
-807 GVKWMIYNCGSTATA
+807 STAAFYKYAVSGDYSTSYTTTVKRIYFQNPNPPEFTSKSIIGTGTKIYVPQESIDLYKTA
-822 SYGNLES
+822 L
-829 VGASP
+829 
-834 DLTYDM
+834 
-840 ASVSCPSGWRLPTK
+840 SG
-854 DELSSLASH
+854 DA
-863 YSELVSY
+863 
-870 KGVKGRWFSGSKV
+870 
-883 FSQNVNRIFLPV
+883 NRIFGYDFDEDPD
-895 RVNSRNSKPLEK
+895 N
-907 NGIYWS
+907 
-913 KTYSRSSGNYS
+913 
-924 YNYVLLLDI
+924 VLTQL
-933 YNSKVEI
+933 
-940 SDEYVKSR
+940 
-948 DCDARCV
+948 
-955 KIDG
+955 

>member
-1 MKNIGLLPTIAT
+1 
-13 MMTIVFVSCGKLEDR
+13 
-28 INSLEQRISELEDT
+28 
-42 RIPSIDEQVT
+42 
-52 SIKKTIIELGK
+52 
-63 TDSGLKEYIS
+63 
-73 SLEEKSSA
+73 
-81 LEKELGKTN
+81 
-90 TALAEAQ
+90 
-97 KTLREEMAVDKS
+97 MAADKS

-136 LKTLS
+136 LKTLDG
-141 SAIDTLKI
+141 AIDTLKI
-149 KDNELQQKITDLQA
+149 KDIELQQKITDLQA

-189 AETVASIKTQLETLN
+189 AEIVASIKTQLETLN

-210 DVRLTNR
+210 DVRLTNK

-235 ISELA
+235 ISELT

-317 NLEITTNKK
+317 NLETTTNKK

-369 SGNSQKIA
+369 SRNSQKIA

-395 LISDNAAKINEM
+395 LIYDNAAKINEM

-426 VKNSKDIT
+426 VKNSNGIS

-445 QIQSNFAAIVQN
+445 QIQSNFTAIVQN

-463 LKESIEQSRISITE
+463 LKEELEQSRTSITE

-500 NIAQVEVKVQTI
+500 NIATVNVRIDNEVKSINKTI
-512 NSELESIKTRI
+512 SDIQSEIKNIKDQISELLDRI
-523 STLEDKVARLEE
+523 QSVVFIPQYEPGKSLMKKVQGQDNGVAEFNYR
-535 IVSQIASISYI
+535 VS
-546 PRYSDGIERVDYT
+546 
-559 RDALDIIPGDVTL
+559 
-572 RFDVHPASAASE
+572 PASQAAALAE
-584 IAANWESILSARA
+584 HYKEVLSVNA
-597 VYTWTKAGAAGD
+597 VYADTKPIA
-609 FVDLKVKSAAAE
+609 FEDLPIISCTA
-621 NGILSVTVS
+621 
-630 TNGLNKEFMLGNLSA
+630 
-645 SVALKLTSS
+645 TS
-654 AENIVSTYVRF
+654 
-665 EPSYTEEK
+665 
-673 QFIYYLLN
+673 
-681 NFDTDGDGGLELS
+681 
-694 AIEQT
+694 
-699 TELNISGMRI
+699 
-709 STLDGVLEKMPN
+709 DGVLSLKV
-721 LEMLDCSNNYLNS
+721 SGK
-734 INLSKNVVINK
+734 NLSEDYFNRISHANASLVISDGRNTISTDYVKICALYYSDHTFIYKTYDDCPATKSSSDTYEDGFGVYYYAQKVEKFTGGFYTTSHGEGNWENNVNVCISNLNKVISFPLGVSSIEESAFRYTDIK
-745 LYCNNNNLT
+745 
-754 NLDTSNNPSL
+754 
-764 AELNCSNNKIL
+764 
-775 YLDLSSNKSL
+775 DLVIPKTISK
-785 FDVDFTDNKELIG
+785 V
-798 IKSYGMDID
+798 
-807 GVKWMIYNCGSTATA
+807 STAAFYKYAVSGDYSTSYTTTVKRIYFQNPNPPEFTSKSIIGTGTKIYVPQESIDLYKTA
-822 SYGNLES
+822 L
-829 VGASP
+829 
-834 DLTYDM
+834 
-840 ASVSCPSGWRLPTK
+840 SG
-854 DELSSLASH
+854 DA
-863 YSELVSY
+863 
-870 KGVKGRWFSGSKV
+870 
-883 FSQNVNRIFLPV
+883 NRIFGYDFEEDPD
-895 RVNSRNSKPLEK
+895 N
-907 NGIYWS
+907 
-913 KTYSRSSGNYS
+913 
-924 YNYVLLLDI
+924 VLTQL
-933 YNSKVEI
+933 
-940 SDEYVKSR
+940 
-948 DCDARCV
+948 
-955 KIDG
+955 

>member
-1 MKNIGLLPTIAT
+1 

-52 SIKKTIIELGK
+52 SIKKTIIDLGK
-63 TDSGLKEYIS
+63 TDSRLQEYIS

-90 TALAEAQ
+90 TALTEAQ
-97 KTLREEMAVDKS
+97 KTLREEMAADKS
-109 ELSENVDA
+109 ELSGNVDA

-136 LKTLS
+136 LKTLD

-149 KDNELQQKITDLQA
+149 KDNELQQRITDLQA

-189 AETVASIKTQLETLN
+189 AEIVASIKTQLETLN

-210 DVRLTNR
+210 DVRLTNK
-217 TEELSKSLSA
+217 TDELSKSLSA

-235 ISELA
+235 ISELT

-317 NLEITTNKK
+317 NLETTTNKK

-369 SGNSQKIA
+369 SRNSQKIA

-463 LKESIEQSRISITE
+463 LKEELEQSRTSITE

-500 NIAQVEVKVQTI
+500 NIATVNVRIDNEVKSINKTI
-512 NSELESIKTRI
+512 SDIQSEIKNIKDQISELLDRI
-523 STLEDKVARLEE
+523 QSVVFIPQYEPGKSLMKKVQGQDNGVAEFNYRVSPASQAAALAEHYKEVLSVNAVYADTKPIAFEDLP
-535 IVSQIASISYI
+535 IVSCTA
-546 PRYSDGIERVDYT
+546 
-559 RDALDIIPGDVTL
+559 
-572 RFDVHPASAASE
+572 
-584 IAANWESILSARA
+584 
-597 VYTWTKAGAAGD
+597 
-609 FVDLKVKSAAAE
+609 
-621 NGILSVTVS
+621 
-630 TNGLNKEFMLGNLSA
+630 
-645 SVALKLTSS
+645 TS
-654 AENIVSTYVRF
+654 
-665 EPSYTEEK
+665 
-673 QFIYYLLN
+673 
-681 NFDTDGDGGLELS
+681 
-694 AIEQT
+694 
-699 TELNISGMRI
+699 
-709 STLDGVLEKMPN
+709 DGVLSLKVSGESLSEDYFNRISHANASLVISDGRNTISTDYVKICALYYSDHTFIYKTYDDCPATKSSSDTYEDGFGVYYYAQKVEKFTGGFYTTSHGGGNWENNVNVCISN
-721 LEMLDCSNNYLNS
+721 LNKVISFPLGVSS
-734 INLSKNVVINK
+734 IEESAFRYTDIKDLVIPKTISKV
-745 LYCNNNNLT
+745 
-754 NLDTSNNPSL
+754 
-764 AELNCSNNKIL
+764 
-775 YLDLSSNKSL
+775 
-785 FDVDFTDNKELIG
+785 
-798 IKSYGMDID
+798 
-807 GVKWMIYNCGSTATA
+807 STAAFYKYAVSGDHSTSYTTTVKRIYFQNPNPPEFTSKSIIGTGTKIYVPQESIDLYKTA
-822 SYGNLES
+822 L
-829 VGASP
+829 
-834 DLTYDM
+834 
-840 ASVSCPSGWRLPTK
+840 SG
-854 DELSSLASH
+854 DA
-863 YSELVSY
+863 
-870 KGVKGRWFSGSKV
+870 
-883 FSQNVNRIFLPV
+883 NRIFGYDFDEDPD
-895 RVNSRNSKPLEK
+895 N
-907 NGIYWS
+907 
-913 KTYSRSSGNYS
+913 
-924 YNYVLLLDI
+924 VLTQF
-933 YNSKVEI
+933 
-940 SDEYVKSR
+940 
-948 DCDARCV
+948 
-955 KIDG
+955 

>member
-1 MKNIGLLPTIAT
+1 
-13 MMTIVFVSCGKLEDR
+13 MTIVFVSCGKLEDR

-52 SIKKTIIELGK
+52 SIKKTIIDLGK
-63 TDSGLKEYIS
+63 TDSRLQGYIS

-90 TALAEAQ
+90 TALTEAQ
-97 KTLREEMAVDKS
+97 KTLREEMAADKS

-136 LKTLS
+136 LKTLDG
-141 SAIDTLKI
+141 AIDTLKI
-149 KDNELQQKITDLQA
+149 KDNELQQKITDLQD

-189 AETVASIKTQLETLN
+189 AEIVASIKTQLETLN

-210 DVRLTNR
+210 DVRLTNK

-235 ISELA
+235 ISELT

-259 KLVASEISKLETSM
+259 KLVALEISKLETSM

-317 NLEITTNKK
+317 NLETTTNKK

-369 SGNSQKIA
+369 SRNSQKIA

-395 LISDNAAKINEM
+395 LIYDNAAKINEM

-426 VKNSKDIT
+426 VKNSNGIS

-445 QIQSNFAAIVQN
+445 QIQSNFTAIVQN

-463 LKESIEQSRISITE
+463 LKEELEQSRTSITE
-477 AYTAAISKAINDY
+477 AYTAAISKSINDY

-500 NIAQVEVKVQTI
+500 NIATVNVRIDNEVKSI
-512 NSELESIKTRI
+512 NKIISDIQSEIKNIKDQISELLDRI
-523 STLEDKVARLEE
+523 QSVVFIPQYEPGKSLMKKVQGQDNGVAEFNYR
-535 IVSQIASISYI
+535 VS
-546 PRYSDGIERVDYT
+546 
-559 RDALDIIPGDVTL
+559 
-572 RFDVHPASAASE
+572 PASQAAALAE
-584 IAANWESILSARA
+584 HYKEVLSVNA
-597 VYTWTKAGAAGD
+597 VYADTKPIA
-609 FVDLKVKSAAAE
+609 FEDLPIISCTA
-621 NGILSVTVS
+621 
-630 TNGLNKEFMLGNLSA
+630 
-645 SVALKLTSS
+645 TS
-654 AENIVSTYVRF
+654 
-665 EPSYTEEK
+665 
-673 QFIYYLLN
+673 
-681 NFDTDGDGGLELS
+681 
-694 AIEQT
+694 
-699 TELNISGMRI
+699 
-709 STLDGVLEKMPN
+709 DGVLSLKV
-721 LEMLDCSNNYLNS
+721 SGK
-734 INLSKNVVINK
+734 NLSEDYFNRISHANASLVISDGRNTISTDYVKICALYYSDHTFIYKTYDDCPATKSSSDTYEDDFGVYYYAQKVEKFTGGFYTTSHGEGNWENNVNVCISNLNKVISFPLGVSSIEESAFRYTDIK
-745 LYCNNNNLT
+745 
-754 NLDTSNNPSL
+754 
-764 AELNCSNNKIL
+764 
-775 YLDLSSNKSL
+775 DLVIPKTISK
-785 FDVDFTDNKELIG
+785 V
-798 IKSYGMDID
+798 
-807 GVKWMIYNCGSTATA
+807 STAAFYKYAVSGDYSTSYTTTVKRIYFQNPNPPEFTSKSIIGTGTKIYVPQESIDLYKTA
-822 SYGNLES
+822 L
-829 VGASP
+829 
-834 DLTYDM
+834 
-840 ASVSCPSGWRLPTK
+840 SG
-854 DELSSLASH
+854 DA
-863 YSELVSY
+863 
-870 KGVKGRWFSGSKV
+870 
-883 FSQNVNRIFLPV
+883 NRIFGYDFEEDPD
-895 RVNSRNSKPLEK
+895 N
-907 NGIYWS
+907 
-913 KTYSRSSGNYS
+913 
-924 YNYVLLLDI
+924 VLTQL
-933 YNSKVEI
+933 
-940 SDEYVKSR
+940 
-948 DCDARCV
+948 
-955 KIDG
+955 

>member
-1 MKNIGLLPTIAT
+1 

-52 SIKKTIIELGK
+52 SIKKTIIDLDK
-63 TDSGLKEYIS
+63 TDSRLQEYIS

-90 TALAEAQ
+90 TALTEAQ
-97 KTLREEMAVDKS
+97 KTLREEMAADKS

-136 LKTLS
+136 IKTLD

-163 YVNSENNKMKDWAT
+163 YVNSENNKMTDWAT

-189 AETVASIKTQLETLN
+189 AEIVASIKTQLETVN

-210 DVRLTNR
+210 DVRLTNK
-217 TEELSKSLSA
+217 TEELSKSLSS

-235 ISELA
+235 INELT

-259 KLVASEISKLETSM
+259 KLVALEISKLETSM

-317 NLEITTNKK
+317 NLETTTNKK

-369 SGNSQKIA
+369 SRNSQKIA
-377 DNTKDISA
+377 DNTKDISS

-417 GIKDYAETI
+417 GIKNYAETI

-463 LKESIEQSRISITE
+463 LKEELEQSRTSITE

-500 NIAQVEVKVQTI
+500 NIATVNVRINNEVKSINKTI
-512 NSELESIKTRI
+512 SDIQSEIKNIKDQISELLDRI
-523 STLEDKVARLEE
+523 QSVVFIPQYEPGKSLMKKVQGQDNGVAEFNYR
-535 IVSQIASISYI
+535 VS
-546 PRYSDGIERVDYT
+546 
-559 RDALDIIPGDVTL
+559 
-572 RFDVHPASAASE
+572 PASQAAALAE
-584 IAANWESILSARA
+584 HYKEVLSVNA
-597 VYTWTKAGAAGD
+597 VYTDTKPIA
-609 FVDLKVKSAAAE
+609 FEDLPIISCTA
-621 NGILSVTVS
+621 
-630 TNGLNKEFMLGNLSA
+630 
-645 SVALKLTSS
+645 TS
-654 AENIVSTYVRF
+654 
-665 EPSYTEEK
+665 
-673 QFIYYLLN
+673 
-681 NFDTDGDGGLELS
+681 
-694 AIEQT
+694 
-699 TELNISGMRI
+699 
-709 STLDGVLEKMPN
+709 DGVLSLKVSGE
-721 LEMLDCSNNYLNS
+721 
-734 INLSKNVVINK
+734 NLSEDYFNRISHANASLVISDGRNTISTDYVKICALYYSDHTFIYKTYDDCPATKSSSDTYEDGFGVYYYAQKVEKFTGGFYTTSHGEGNWDNNVNVCISNLNKVISFPLGVSSIEESAFRYTDIK
-745 LYCNNNNLT
+745 
-754 NLDTSNNPSL
+754 
-764 AELNCSNNKIL
+764 
-775 YLDLSSNKSL
+775 DLVIPKTISK
-785 FDVDFTDNKELIG
+785 V
-798 IKSYGMDID
+798 
-807 GVKWMIYNCGSTATA
+807 STAAFYKYAVSGDYSTSYTTTVKRIYFQNPNPPEFTSKSIIGTGTKIYVPQESIDLYKTA
-822 SYGNLES
+822 L
-829 VGASP
+829 
-834 DLTYDM
+834 
-840 ASVSCPSGWRLPTK
+840 SG
-854 DELSSLASH
+854 DA
-863 YSELVSY
+863 
-870 KGVKGRWFSGSKV
+870 
-883 FSQNVNRIFLPV
+883 NRIFGYDFDEDPD
-895 RVNSRNSKPLEK
+895 N
-907 NGIYWS
+907 
-913 KTYSRSSGNYS
+913 
-924 YNYVLLLDI
+924 VLTQL
-933 YNSKVEI
+933 
-940 SDEYVKSR
+940 
-948 DCDARCV
+948 
-955 KIDG
+955 

>member
-1 MKNIGLLPTIAT
+1 M
-13 MMTIVFVSCGKLEDR
+13 
-28 INSLEQRISELEDT
+28 EDT

-52 SIKKTIIELGK
+52 SIKKTIIDLGK
-63 TDSGLKEYIS
+63 TDSRLQEYIS

-90 TALAEAQ
+90 AALTEAQ
-97 KTLREEMAVDKS
+97 KTLREEMAADKS

-117 AKSDVIAQ
+117 AKSDVIAK
-125 LEAYKTLANEQ
+125 LEEYKTLANEQ
-136 LKTLS
+136 LKTLDG
-141 SAIDTLKI
+141 AIDTLKI

-189 AETVASIKTQLETLN
+189 AEIVASIKTQLETLN

-210 DVRLTNR
+210 DVRLTNK

-235 ISELA
+235 ISELT

-317 NLEITTNKK
+317 NLETTANKK

-336 LRNDLSGVQQNVA
+336 LRNDLSGVQQNVS

-369 SGNSQKIA
+369 SRNSQKIA

-395 LISDNAAKINEM
+395 LIYDNAAKINEM

-426 VKNSKDIT
+426 VKNSNGIS

-445 QIQSNFAAIVQN
+445 QIQSNFTAIVQN

-463 LKESIEQSRISITE
+463 LKEELEQSRTSITE

-500 NIAQVEVKVQTI
+500 NIATVNVRIDNEVKSINKTI
-512 NSELESIKTRI
+512 SDIQSEIKNIKDQISELLDRI
-523 STLEDKVARLEE
+523 QSVVFIPQYEPGKSLMKKVQGQDNGVAEFNYR
-535 IVSQIASISYI
+535 VS
-546 PRYSDGIERVDYT
+546 
-559 RDALDIIPGDVTL
+559 
-572 RFDVHPASAASE
+572 PASQAAALAE
-584 IAANWESILSARA
+584 HYKEVLSVNA
-597 VYTWTKAGAAGD
+597 VYADTKPIA
-609 FVDLKVKSAAAE
+609 FEDLPIISCTA
-621 NGILSVTVS
+621 
-630 TNGLNKEFMLGNLSA
+630 
-645 SVALKLTSS
+645 TS
-654 AENIVSTYVRF
+654 
-665 EPSYTEEK
+665 
-673 QFIYYLLN
+673 
-681 NFDTDGDGGLELS
+681 
-694 AIEQT
+694 
-699 TELNISGMRI
+699 
-709 STLDGVLEKMPN
+709 DGVLSLKV
-721 LEMLDCSNNYLNS
+721 SGK
-734 INLSKNVVINK
+734 NLSEDYFNRISHANASLVISDGRNTISTDYVKICALYYSDHTFIYKTYDDCPATKSSSDTYEDGFGVYYYAQKVEKFTGGFYTTSHGEGNWDNNVNVCISNLNKVISFPLGVSSIEESAFRYTDIK
-745 LYCNNNNLT
+745 
-754 NLDTSNNPSL
+754 
-764 AELNCSNNKIL
+764 
-775 YLDLSSNKSL
+775 DLVIPKTISK
-785 FDVDFTDNKELIG
+785 V
-798 IKSYGMDID
+798 
-807 GVKWMIYNCGSTATA
+807 STAAFYKYAVSGDYSTSYTTTVKRIYFQNPNPPEFTSKSIIGTGTKIYVPQESIDLYKTA
-822 SYGNLES
+822 L
-829 VGASP
+829 
-834 DLTYDM
+834 
-840 ASVSCPSGWRLPTK
+840 SG
-854 DELSSLASH
+854 DA
-863 YSELVSY
+863 
-870 KGVKGRWFSGSKV
+870 
-883 FSQNVNRIFLPV
+883 NRIFGYDFDEDPD
-895 RVNSRNSKPLEK
+895 N
-907 NGIYWS
+907 
-913 KTYSRSSGNYS
+913 
-924 YNYVLLLDI
+924 VLTQL
-933 YNSKVEI
+933 
-940 SDEYVKSR
+940 
-948 DCDARCV
+948 
-955 KIDG
+955 

>member
-1 MKNIGLLPTIAT
+1 

-52 SIKKTIIELGK
+52 SIKKTIIDLGK
-63 TDSGLKEYIS
+63 TDSRLQEYIS

-90 TALAEAQ
+90 TALTEAQ
-97 KTLREEMAVDKS
+97 KTLREEMAADKS

-136 LKTLS
+136 LKTLG

-149 KDNELQQKITDLQA
+149 KDNELQQRITDLQA

-189 AETVASIKTQLETLN
+189 AEIVASIKTQLETLN

-210 DVRLTNR
+210 DVRLTNK
-217 TEELSKSLSA
+217 TDELSKSLSA

-235 ISELA
+235 ISELT

-279 KLSGYYTIEETDAK
+279 KLSGYYTIEETDAM
-293 LSAMQS
+293 LSAMRS

-317 NLEITTNKK
+317 NLETTTNKK

-369 SGNSQKIA
+369 SRNSQKIA

-463 LKESIEQSRISITE
+463 LKEELEQSRTSITE

-500 NIAQVEVKVQTI
+500 NIATVNVRIDNEVKSINKTI
-512 NSELESIKTRI
+512 SDIQSEIKNIKDQISELLDRIQSVVFIPQYESGKSLMKKVQGQDNGVAEFNYRVSPASQAAALAEHYKEVLSVNAVYADTKPIAF
-523 STLEDKVARLEE
+523 EDLP
-535 IVSQIASISYI
+535 IVSCTA
-546 PRYSDGIERVDYT
+546 
-559 RDALDIIPGDVTL
+559 
-572 RFDVHPASAASE
+572 
-584 IAANWESILSARA
+584 
-597 VYTWTKAGAAGD
+597 
-609 FVDLKVKSAAAE
+609 
-621 NGILSVTVS
+621 
-630 TNGLNKEFMLGNLSA
+630 
-645 SVALKLTSS
+645 TS
-654 AENIVSTYVRF
+654 
-665 EPSYTEEK
+665 
-673 QFIYYLLN
+673 
-681 NFDTDGDGGLELS
+681 
-694 AIEQT
+694 
-699 TELNISGMRI
+699 
-709 STLDGVLEKMPN
+709 DGVLSLKVSGE
-721 LEMLDCSNNYLNS
+721 
-734 INLSKNVVINK
+734 NLSEDYFNRISHANASLVISDGRNTISTDYVKICALYYSDHTFIYRTYDDCPATKSSSDTYEDGFGVYYYAQKVEKFTGGFYTTSHGGGNWENNVNVCISNLNKVISFPLGVSSIEESAFRYTDIK
-745 LYCNNNNLT
+745 
-754 NLDTSNNPSL
+754 
-764 AELNCSNNKIL
+764 
-775 YLDLSSNKSL
+775 DLVIPKTISK
-785 FDVDFTDNKELIG
+785 V
-798 IKSYGMDID
+798 
-807 GVKWMIYNCGSTATA
+807 STAA
-822 SYGNLES
+822 FYK
-829 VGASP
+829 
-834 DLTYDM
+834 Y
-840 ASVSCPSGWRLPTK
+840 SVSGDHSTSYTTTVKRIYFQNPNPPEFTSKSIIGTGTKIYVPQESIDLYKTALSG
-854 DELSSLASH
+854 DA
-863 YSELVSY
+863 
-870 KGVKGRWFSGSKV
+870 
-883 FSQNVNRIFLPV
+883 NRIFGYDFDEDPD
-895 RVNSRNSKPLEK
+895 N
-907 NGIYWS
+907 
-913 KTYSRSSGNYS
+913 
-924 YNYVLLLDI
+924 VLTQF
-933 YNSKVEI
+933 
-940 SDEYVKSR
+940 
-948 DCDARCV
+948 
-955 KIDG
+955 

>member
-1 MKNIGLLPTIAT
+1 
-13 MMTIVFVSCGKLEDR
+13 MTIVFVSCGKLEDR

-52 SIKKTIIELGK
+52 SIKKTIIDLDK
-63 TDSGLKEYIS
+63 TDSRLQEYIS

-90 TALAEAQ
+90 TALTEAQ
-97 KTLREEMAVDKS
+97 KTLREEMAADKS

-136 LKTLS
+136 IKTLD

-149 KDNELQQKITDLQA
+149 KDNELQQKITDLQD

-189 AETVASIKTQLETLN
+189 AEIVASIKTQLETLN

-210 DVRLTNR
+210 DVRLTNK

-235 ISELA
+235 ISELT

-259 KLVASEISKLETSM
+259 KLVALEISKLETSM

-308 KAYLVSLIT
+308 KAYLESLIT
-317 NLEITTNKK
+317 NLETTTNKK

-369 SGNSQKIA
+369 SRNSQKIA

-463 LKESIEQSRISITE
+463 LKEELEQSRTSITE

-500 NIAQVEVKVQTI
+500 NIATVNVRIDNEVKSI
-512 NSELESIKTRI
+512 NKIISDIQSEIKNIKDQISELLDRIQSVVFIPQYESGK
-523 STLEDKVARLEE
+523 SLMKKVQGQDNGVAEFNYR
-535 IVSQIASISYI
+535 VS
-546 PRYSDGIERVDYT
+546 
-559 RDALDIIPGDVTL
+559 
-572 RFDVHPASAASE
+572 PASQAAALAE
-584 IAANWESILSARA
+584 HYKEVLSVNA
-597 VYTWTKAGAAGD
+597 VYADTKPIA
-609 FVDLKVKSAAAE
+609 FEDLPIISCTA
-621 NGILSVTVS
+621 
-630 TNGLNKEFMLGNLSA
+630 
-645 SVALKLTSS
+645 TS
-654 AENIVSTYVRF
+654 
-665 EPSYTEEK
+665 
-673 QFIYYLLN
+673 
-681 NFDTDGDGGLELS
+681 
-694 AIEQT
+694 
-699 TELNISGMRI
+699 
-709 STLDGVLEKMPN
+709 DGVLSLKV
-721 LEMLDCSNNYLNS
+721 SGK
-734 INLSKNVVINK
+734 NLSEDYFNRISHANASLVISDGRNTISTDYVKICALYYSDHTFIYKTYDDCPATKSSSDTYEDGFGVYYYAQKVEKFTGGFYTTSHGEGNWENNVNVCISNLNKVISFPLGVSSIEESAFRYTDIK
-745 LYCNNNNLT
+745 
-754 NLDTSNNPSL
+754 
-764 AELNCSNNKIL
+764 
-775 YLDLSSNKSL
+775 DLVIPKTISK
-785 FDVDFTDNKELIG
+785 V
-798 IKSYGMDID
+798 
-807 GVKWMIYNCGSTATA
+807 STAAFYKYAVSGDYSTSYTTTVKRIYFQNPNPPEFTSKSIRGTGTKIYVPQESIDLYKTA
-822 SYGNLES
+822 L
-829 VGASP
+829 
-834 DLTYDM
+834 
-840 ASVSCPSGWRLPTK
+840 SG
-854 DELSSLASH
+854 DA
-863 YSELVSY
+863 
-870 KGVKGRWFSGSKV
+870 
-883 FSQNVNRIFLPV
+883 NRIFGYDFDEDPD
-895 RVNSRNSKPLEK
+895 N
-907 NGIYWS
+907 
-913 KTYSRSSGNYS
+913 
-924 YNYVLLLDI
+924 VLTQL
-933 YNSKVEI
+933 
-940 SDEYVKSR
+940 
-948 DCDARCV
+948 
-955 KIDG
+955 

>member
-1 MKNIGLLPTIAT
+1 
-13 MMTIVFVSCGKLEDR
+13 MTIVFVSCGKLEDR

-52 SIKKTIIELGK
+52 SIKKTIIDLDK
-63 TDSGLKEYIS
+63 TDSRLQEYIS

-90 TALAEAQ
+90 TALTEAQ
-97 KTLREEMAVDKS
+97 KTLREEMAADKS

-136 LKTLS
+136 IKTLD

-163 YVNSENNKMKDWAT
+163 YVNSENNKMTDWAT
-177 GTFATIEQQNAM
+177 GTFATIEQQNVM
-189 AETVASIKTQLETLN
+189 AEIVASIKTQLETVN

-210 DVRLTNR
+210 DVRLTNK
-217 TEELSKSLSA
+217 TEELSKSLSS

-235 ISELA
+235 ISELT

-259 KLVASEISKLETSM
+259 KLVALEISKLETSM

-317 NLEITTNKK
+317 NLETTTNKK

-349 ENAGKLADDAIL
+349 ENAGKLADDAII

-369 SGNSQKIA
+369 SRNSQKIA

-417 GIKDYAETI
+417 GIKNYAETI

-463 LKESIEQSRISITE
+463 LKEELEQSRTSITE
-477 AYTAAISKAINDY
+477 AYAAAISEAINDY

-500 NIAQVEVKVQTI
+500 NIATVNVRIDNEVKSINKTI
-512 NSELESIKTRI
+512 SDIQSEIKNIKDQISELLDRI
-523 STLEDKVARLEE
+523 QSVVFIPQYEPGKSLMKKVQGQDNGVAEFNYR
-535 IVSQIASISYI
+535 VS
-546 PRYSDGIERVDYT
+546 
-559 RDALDIIPGDVTL
+559 
-572 RFDVHPASAASE
+572 PASQAAALAE
-584 IAANWESILSARA
+584 HYKEVLSVNA
-597 VYTWTKAGAAGD
+597 VYTDTKPIA
-609 FVDLKVKSAAAE
+609 FEDLPIISCTA
-621 NGILSVTVS
+621 
-630 TNGLNKEFMLGNLSA
+630 
-645 SVALKLTSS
+645 TS
-654 AENIVSTYVRF
+654 
-665 EPSYTEEK
+665 
-673 QFIYYLLN
+673 
-681 NFDTDGDGGLELS
+681 
-694 AIEQT
+694 
-699 TELNISGMRI
+699 
-709 STLDGVLEKMPN
+709 DGVLSLKVSGE
-721 LEMLDCSNNYLNS
+721 
-734 INLSKNVVINK
+734 NLSEDYFNRISHANASLVISDGRNTISTDYVKICALYYSDHTFIYKTYDDCPATKSSSDTYEDGFGVYYYAQKVEKFTGGFYTTSHGEGNWENNVNVCISNLNKVISFPLGVSSIEESAFRYTDIK
-745 LYCNNNNLT
+745 
-754 NLDTSNNPSL
+754 
-764 AELNCSNNKIL
+764 
-775 YLDLSSNKSL
+775 DLVIPKTISK
-785 FDVDFTDNKELIG
+785 V
-798 IKSYGMDID
+798 
-807 GVKWMIYNCGSTATA
+807 STAAFYKYAVSGDYSTSYTTTVKRIYFQNPNPPEFTSKSIIGTGTKIYVPQESIDLYKTA
-822 SYGNLES
+822 L
-829 VGASP
+829 
-834 DLTYDM
+834 
-840 ASVSCPSGWRLPTK
+840 SG
-854 DELSSLASH
+854 DA
-863 YSELVSY
+863 
-870 KGVKGRWFSGSKV
+870 
-883 FSQNVNRIFLPV
+883 NRIFGYDFDEDPD
-895 RVNSRNSKPLEK
+895 N
-907 NGIYWS
+907 
-913 KTYSRSSGNYS
+913 
-924 YNYVLLLDI
+924 VLTQL
-933 YNSKVEI
+933 
-940 SDEYVKSR
+940 
-948 DCDARCV
+948 
-955 KIDG
+955 

>member
-1 MKNIGLLPTIAT
+1 

-52 SIKKTIIELGK
+52 SIKKTIIDLDK
-63 TDSGLKEYIS
+63 TDSRLQEYIS

-90 TALAEAQ
+90 TALTEAQ
-97 KTLREEMAVDKS
+97 KTLREEMAADKS

-136 LKTLS
+136 IKTLD

-163 YVNSENNKMKDWAT
+163 YVNSENNKMTDWAT

-189 AETVASIKTQLETLN
+189 AEIVASIKTQLETVN

-210 DVRLTNR
+210 DVRLTNK
-217 TEELSKSLSA
+217 TEELSKSLSS

-235 ISELA
+235 INELT

-259 KLVASEISKLETSM
+259 KLVALEISKLETSM

-293 LSAMQS
+293 LSAVQS

-317 NLEITTNKK
+317 NLETTTNKK
-326 ISTNASLITS
+326 ISTNASLITI

-369 SGNSQKIA
+369 SRNSQKIA
-377 DNTKDISA
+377 DNTKDISS

-417 GIKDYAETI
+417 GIKNYAETI

-434 ANASM
+434 AYASM

-463 LKESIEQSRISITE
+463 LKEELEQSRTSITE

-500 NIAQVEVKVQTI
+500 NIATVNVRIDNEVKSINKTI
-512 NSELESIKTRI
+512 SDIQSEIKNIKDQISELLDRI
-523 STLEDKVARLEE
+523 QSVVFIPQYEPGKSLMKKVQGQDNGVAEFSYR
-535 IVSQIASISYI
+535 VS
-546 PRYSDGIERVDYT
+546 
-559 RDALDIIPGDVTL
+559 
-572 RFDVHPASAASE
+572 PASQAAALAE
-584 IAANWESILSARA
+584 HYKEVLSVNA
-597 VYTWTKAGAAGD
+597 VYTDTKPIA
-609 FVDLKVKSAAAE
+609 FEDLPIISCTA
-621 NGILSVTVS
+621 
-630 TNGLNKEFMLGNLSA
+630 
-645 SVALKLTSS
+645 TS
-654 AENIVSTYVRF
+654 
-665 EPSYTEEK
+665 
-673 QFIYYLLN
+673 
-681 NFDTDGDGGLELS
+681 
-694 AIEQT
+694 
-699 TELNISGMRI
+699 
-709 STLDGVLEKMPN
+709 DGVLSLKVSGE
-721 LEMLDCSNNYLNS
+721 
-734 INLSKNVVINK
+734 NLSEDYFNRISHANASLVISDGRNTISTDYVKICALYYSDHTFIYKTYDDCPATKSSSDTYEDGFGVYYYAQKVEKFTGGFYTTSHGEGNWENNVNVCISNLNKVISFPLGVSSIEERAFRYTDIK
-745 LYCNNNNLT
+745 
-754 NLDTSNNPSL
+754 
-764 AELNCSNNKIL
+764 
-775 YLDLSSNKSL
+775 DLVIPKTISK
-785 FDVDFTDNKELIG
+785 V
-798 IKSYGMDID
+798 
-807 GVKWMIYNCGSTATA
+807 STAAFYKYAVSGDYSTSYTTTVKRIYFQNPNPPEFTSKSIIGTGTKIYVPQESIDLYKTA
-822 SYGNLES
+822 L
-829 VGASP
+829 
-834 DLTYDM
+834 
-840 ASVSCPSGWRLPTK
+840 SG
-854 DELSSLASH
+854 DA
-863 YSELVSY
+863 
-870 KGVKGRWFSGSKV
+870 
-883 FSQNVNRIFLPV
+883 NRIFGYDFDEDPD
-895 RVNSRNSKPLEK
+895 N
-907 NGIYWS
+907 
-913 KTYSRSSGNYS
+913 
-924 YNYVLLLDI
+924 VLTQL
-933 YNSKVEI
+933 
-940 SDEYVKSR
+940 
-948 DCDARCV
+948 
-955 KIDG
+955 